1 MQPGMGFFDKLFG
14 KKPAPQPLDPA
25 RAAQL
30 AEMLKVPPRL
40 ISEGPEFPSAPIV
53 LRFGVTAEEAE
64 RALAQAGFTQDG
76 DRWTREDTVVER
88 RTEANGGLHVLAFS
102 GSNIEAAQ
110 RSVLA
115 SLRWVD
121 PSAGLYDQL
130 RDPKLATSE
139 LCYLLWT
146 TRHYRC
152 AGGVPAE
159 LRRHASPDVQ
169 ETIRLMDREQMA
181 DAARARRKR

>member
-1 MQPGMGFFDKLFG
+1 MGFFDKLFG
-14 KKPAPQPLDPA
+14 KKPAPPPPSDETAA
-25 RAAQL
+25 RI

-40 ISEGPEFPSAPIV
+40 ISEAPEFPDQPIV
-53 LRFGVTAEEAE
+53 LRREVALADAE

-76 DRWTREDTVVER
+76 DRWTREDTIVER

-102 GSNIEAAQ
+102 GSNILAAQ

-115 SLRWVD
+115 TLSWVD
-121 PSAGLYDQL
+121 PNAGLYDQL
-130 RDPKLATSE
+130 RDPKLATPD

-152 AGGVPAE
+152 VGGVPAE

-169 ETIRLMDREQMA
+169 ETIRLLDREQMA